1 MLYEIKCYMESKTY
15 DKCWIQVEA
24 NSPEEALALVKA
36 NPEDYDMIDSKCI
49 DISENEF
56 VDEDQWEV
64 SLC

>member
-24 NSPEEALALVKA
+24 GSPEEALALAKA
-36 NPEDYDMIDSKCI
+36 NPEDYDMIDSKCV

-64 SLC
+64 TPC

>member
-1 MLYEIKCYMESKTY
+1 MESKTY